1 MPFQGCIAHRLVVQ
15 KRHGLFDGLAANV
28 QVARQLWVG
37 ADVFGEFSESV
48 RVHTLATKN
57 YVPKAGIKVGSG
69 TTTSS
74 TMLSPH
80 LIKKPLT
87 CPPEEDKLKE
97 A

>member
-1 MPFQGCIAHRLVVQ
+1 MQTIPARCDATRRQMRIPPGA
-15 KRHGLFDGLAANV
+15 
-28 QVARQLWVG
+28 VARQLWVG